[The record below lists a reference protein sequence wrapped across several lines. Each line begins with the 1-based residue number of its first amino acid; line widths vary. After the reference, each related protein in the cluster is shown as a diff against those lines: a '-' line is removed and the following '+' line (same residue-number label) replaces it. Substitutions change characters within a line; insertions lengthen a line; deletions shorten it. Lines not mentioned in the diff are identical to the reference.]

1 MNRPHLYLKNNVEV
15 VEKFPKRGFPPEEDK
30 NENDDPY
37 KYEPKKRVFSS
48 CLSSFNK
55 DIQIRHANRIKDV
68 SKHIDYV
75 KIYFH
80 GVFNKDLGNKYLSSY
95 GLVPVKYEEFN
106 HTVLFG
112 ISDQT
117 KLSKFKEHIEAF
129 TNREEGDAVLDE
141 DSYLLVHIDQFE
153 LLKSSEILRGFFN
166 ESAIVELID
175 NNELYNSINTITT
188 ELITYLNEI
197 KRANPNFGFSLESNH
212 KYIDIEN
219 APDDLLVSLADN
231 YDVIYKIQSHTFKVK
246 PNKYGVRKI
255 TEDFQ
260 ILPNREAP
268 LVGIIDSGVQQNSVL
283 QDVILNFN
291 YDLTNPKDPLPILDM
306 NGHGTSIAGLVALGI
321 DFFDISKSIYEA
333 QANIVPIK
341 VLDVDEGVYSVSLL
355 EEIIRDAATRG
366 VKLFNISMTS
376 TVSKFYNEP
385 ISEFAYLLDKLSYE
399 LDVLFFLAAGNL
411 GYDDMKEIQ
420 KVDIPFHKYPNHFYN
435 PEIESDEHVCECSN
449 INSPAESYNNLTVG
463 AIAEN
468 YNSND
473 SDLTYSK
480 SLPAYY
486 SKKYHLDFSKK
497 LNGYHVSRSVI
508 NKNIYKP
515 DVVFA
520 GGDAIN
526 NSSGMEVLSTKPG
539 LLTEFSYG
547 TSNAT
552 PLITNIA
559 ANIKRYYPDL
569 NSQSIKALIIN
580 SSSVDYSSKFLKPL
594 IDGLKTGYAKQ
605 NYGGRSLGNLTK
617 KEKTH
622 LSKLY
627 NQERLFSYLV
637 GHGVPQLDTAV
648 YSTDNSVTVV
658 LENTV
663 KVNSHK
669 GLIINLPKY
678 LEKLSIKDKQHVLN
692 ISATL
697 CYSFSP
703 LLNNSL
709 AYCPLH
715 ISFALFK
722 PLDDDLNKSIDILAG
737 YTIPEKSQNSRKREL
752 WDLALANREFKNGV
766 KWSEDY
772 SPTDTKPFSN
782 TQKVKFSVSAPNII
796 SKGNKL
802 NLLVRCTCKSNIDS
816 GLLDKLIREEHK
828 FSIVLKIEEKEIDG
842 KISNKLYNE
851 MIEINNLDAISD
863 LTLDS
868 GLDLEV

>member
-1 MNRPHLYLKNNVEV
+1 MNRPHLYLKNNIEV

-37 KYEPKKRVFSS
+37 KYEPKKRIFSS
-48 CLSSFNK
+48 CLSSFNN
-55 DIQIRHANRIKDV
+55 DIQIRYANRIKEV

-80 GVFNKDLGNKYLSSY
+80 GVFNKDLSSKYLNCY

-112 ISDQT
+112 ISDES
-117 KLSKFKEHIEAF
+117 KLGKFKEHIETFA
-129 TNREEGDAVLDE
+129 NRKEGDSELNE

-153 LLKSSEILRGFFN
+153 LLKSSEILKGFIN
-166 ESAIVELID
+166 ESAIIELID
-175 NNELYNSINTITT
+175 NTELFNSINAITT

-197 KRANPNFGFSLESNH
+197 KKADPNFVFSIESNH
-212 KYIDIEN
+212 KYIDIKN
-219 APDDLLVSLADN
+219 APNDLLKSLADN

-246 PNKYGVRKI
+246 PNKYGVREI
-255 TEDFQ
+255 SEDFQ
-260 ILPNREAP
+260 IQPNNEAP

-283 QDVILNFN
+283 KDVISNFN
-291 YDLTNPKDPLPILDM
+291 YDVTNPENPLPILDM
-306 NGHGTSIAGLVALGI
+306 NGHGTSIAGLVALGT
-321 DFFDISKSIYEA
+321 DFFDISKSIYQA

-341 VLDVDEGVYSVSLL
+341 VLEGDEGTYSMSLL
-355 EEIIRDAATRG
+355 EEIIRDAASRG

-376 TVSKFYNEP
+376 TVSKFYNESV
-385 ISEFAYLLDKLSYE
+385 SEFAYLLDKLSYE

-411 GYDDMKEIQ
+411 GYEDMEEIQ
-420 KVDIPFHKYPNHFYN
+420 KVNIPFHKYPNHFYN
-435 PEIESDEHVCECSN
+435 PEIESNEHVCECSN
-449 INSPAESYNNLTVG
+449 INSPAESYNNLTIG

-480 SLPAYY
+480 ILPAYY

-497 LNGYHVSRSVI
+497 LNGYHVTRSVI
-508 NKNIYKP
+508 NKNIHKP

-526 NSSGMEVLSTKPG
+526 NSSGMEVISTKPG

-552 PLITNIA
+552 PLVTNIA
-559 ANIKRYYPDL
+559 ANIKSYYPNL
-569 NSQSIKALIIN
+569 NAQSIKALIIN
-580 SSSVDYSSKFLKPL
+580 SSSVAYTSNFLKPL
-594 IDGLKTGYAKQ
+594 IEDLKTNYAKQ
-605 NYGGRSLGNLTK
+605 NYGGRSLGNLTI

-627 NQERLFSYLV
+627 NRERLFSYLV
-637 GHGVPQLDTAV
+637 GHGIPKLDNAV

-669 GLIINLPKY
+669 GLIIKLPNY
-678 LEKLSIKDKQHVLN
+678 LEKLSTKSNQHVIN

-697 CYSFSP
+697 CYSFFP
-703 LLNNSL
+703 
-709 AYCPLH
+709 C
-715 ISFALFK
+715 
-722 PLDDDLNKSIDILAG
+722 
-737 YTIPEKSQNSRKREL
+737 
-752 WDLALANREFKNGV
+752 
-766 KWSEDY
+766 
-772 SPTDTKPFSN
+772 
-782 TQKVKFSVSAPNII
+782 
-796 SKGNKL
+796 
-802 NLLVRCTCKSNIDS
+802 
-816 GLLDKLIREEHK
+816 
-828 FSIVLKIEEKEIDG
+828 
-842 KISNKLYNE
+842 
-851 MIEINNLDAISD
+851 
-863 LTLDS
+863 
-868 GLDLEV
+868 